1 MSCERDKKVFLDR
14 FLGELLEHNAGIF
27 AGAGLSI
34 PAGYVNW
41 KSLLKPLADELG
53 IDIEAETDLISLA
66 QFHVND
72 NGRHRLNQEI
82 LDQLGKSSA
91 PTENH
96 DILARLPIETFWT
109 TNYDKLIEKSLEQAG
124 KLPDVKY
131 TVNQLATTRKG
142 RDAVV
147 YKMHGDVDHAD
158 SAVITK
164 DDYERYF
171 LDKGPYVNALSGDL
185 VSKTF
190 LFIGFGLSDPNL
202 DYVLSRIRIS
212 FKEHQRQHYCIFK
225 VVEREDCASD
235 EHYQHESIRQ
245 GLLIKDLQR
254 FNIKTILVKEYSE
267 ITDMLRTLE
276 HRYRRNTV
284 FLSGSAREF
293 SPWDRESVERF
304 LCYLGEI
311 LVDKGFKVASG
322 VGLGIG
328 NAFITGVIRKVY
340 KKPGLRIADYAILR
354 PFPQYIEDSDERAE
368 TWSAYRK
375 DLIGRAG
382 VAIFFMG
389 NKDVDGKTVLADGV
403 EEEFKIAEEMNL
415 SVLPIGASGWMAKE
429 LWDRVVA
436 SWEGYFPGS
445 TEELKKSF
453 QKLGEDVDNP
463 DQLLSRI
470 IETLELICKE

>member
-1 MSCERDKKVFLDR
+1 MSFEREKQVFLDR
-14 FLGELLEHNAGIF
+14 FLSELLEHNAAIF

-82 LDQLGKSSA
+82 LDQLGKNSD

-96 DILARLPIETFWT
+96 KILARLPIETFWT
-109 TNYDKLIEKSLEQAG
+109 TNYDKLIEKSIEQTG
-124 KLPDVKY
+124 KIPDVKY
-131 TVNQLATTRKG
+131 TINQLATTRKG

-147 YKMHGDVDHAD
+147 YKMHGDVDHSD

-212 FKEHQRQHYCIFK
+212 FKDHQRQHYCIFK
-225 VVEREDCASD
+225 EIQREDCSSD
-235 EHYQHESIRQ
+235 QGYQHESIRQ

-254 FNIKTILVKEYSE
+254 FNIKTILIKDYSE
-267 ITDMLRTLE
+267 ITDMLKALE
-276 HRYRRNTV
+276 HRYRKNTV
-284 FLSGSAREF
+284 FLSGSAHNF

-304 LCYLGEI
+304 LFSLGEI
-311 LVDKGFKVASG
+311 LVDKGFRVASG

-340 KKPGLRIADYAILR
+340 EKPGLRIADCAILR
-354 PFPQYIEDSDERAE
+354 PFPQHIDNAGERAE
-368 TWSAYRK
+368 TWSAYRE

-389 NKDVDGKTVLADGV
+389 NKDVDGKTVLAGGV

-415 SVLPIGASGWMAKE
+415 SVLPIGASGWMAKS
-429 LWDRVVA
+429 LWDKVVA
-436 SWEGYFPGS
+436 SWDRYFPDS
-445 TEELKKSF
+445 KEELKESF
-453 QKLGEDVDNP
+453 QSLGEDVDDPNR
-463 DQLLSRI
+463 LLSRI
-470 IETLELICKE
+470 IETLELI